1 MAPDT
6 DNHENAYINEDESE
20 IEKGLHIKELQNK
33 ILIKLLE
40 ENDHDQKENQEK
52 SNYSPKPN

>member
-6 DNHENAYINEDESE
+6 DNHENANINEDESE

-40 ENDHDQKENQEK
+40 EHDHDQKENQEK
-52 SNYSPKPN
+52 